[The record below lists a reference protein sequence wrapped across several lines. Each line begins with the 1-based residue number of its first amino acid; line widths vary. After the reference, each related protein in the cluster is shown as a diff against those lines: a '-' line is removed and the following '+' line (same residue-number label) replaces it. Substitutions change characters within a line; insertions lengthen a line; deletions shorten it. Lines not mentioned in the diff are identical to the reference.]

1 MIFVAARLR
10 GWRGARAAR
19 RRGSGGRILA
29 RVSSRVAA
37 RRGPRSRRLRGEASR
52 RGRAGGRREPL
63 LPGWWEKR
71 ATLAPFAG
79 RGRSGAHLDH
89 AGAVIAHE
97 GGDLAFVGHLGSLRG
112 GGAGEVSVRLAAGVR
127 AVGTRSVE
135 GGEKRSTDVARAPET
150 TGTRDAFETEL
161 ARGRAARARLG
172 RGARGNRAADAPF
185 LRSSSEK
192 RRRARRS
199 LGVGSERARGPNG
212 VSRRGGAKRSGRLVA
227 CVPSRARLSNTFG
240 RSRSNARRRD
250 FTDRFDGQ
258 SVGRRGK
265 PDPIGLRA

>member
-97 GGDLAFVGHLGSLRG
+97 GGDLAFVGHLGSLRE

-172 RGARGNRAADAPF
+172 RGARGNRAANAPF

-227 CVPSRARLSNTFG
+227 CVPSRARLSKHV
-240 RSRSNARRRD
+240 RSVALERATPRFHRS
-250 FTDRFDGQ
+250 
-258 SVGRRGK
+258 
-265 PDPIGLRA
+265 I

>member
-1 MIFVAARLR
+1 MELGRR
-10 GWRGARAAR
+10 GGGGAGGGFSRASPRGSRRVVVRVRGGFAAR
-19 RRGSGGRILA
+19 RRGADARADGENRCCPAGGRKEPPWHLSRGGEDLA
-29 RVSSRVAA
+29 RTLTMPEPLSHTRAEISPSSAILGVCAEAGRA
-37 RRGPRSRRLRGEASR
+37 RSASGSR
-52 RGRAGGRREPL
+52 RGSEPWAPEASKAGKKDRR
-63 LPGWWEKR
+63 KK
-71 ATLAPFAG
+71 
-79 RGRSGAHLDH
+79 D
-89 AGAVIAHE
+89 
-97 GGDLAFVGHLGSLRG
+97 
-112 GGAGEVSVRLAAGVR
+112 
-127 AVGTRSVE
+127 
-135 GGEKRSTDVARAPET
+135 RAPET

-172 RGARGNRAADAPF
+172 RGARGNRAANAPF

-212 VSRRGGAKRSGRLVA
+212 VSRRGGAKRSGRWLPA
-227 CVPSRARLSNTFG
+227 CQVGLGSPNTFG

-250 FTDRFDGQ
+250 FTGRFDGQ